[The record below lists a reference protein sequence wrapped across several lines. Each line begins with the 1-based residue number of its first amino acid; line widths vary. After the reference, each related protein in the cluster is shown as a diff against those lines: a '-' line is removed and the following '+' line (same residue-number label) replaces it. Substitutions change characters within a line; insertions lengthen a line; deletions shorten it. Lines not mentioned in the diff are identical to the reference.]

1 MSDKFIEIRVKGK
14 GKKTKRATR
23 KRTIRRPT
31 KGVYDIWKG
40 LEIDRSN
47 FPTLKLGG
55 KRKSKK
61 SRRKS
66 KRNKKRNNKS
76 KRRRSK
82 RRTRRRRV
90 MKGGCGGLTG
100 QQVTGVPMNQ
110 VVAQYPQP
118 SSSPHNLTQSG
129 GSLRGLAE
137 FFGLGDASLVSE
149 NIMGTPGK
157 MLKTLNGAEHHLPND
172 PTVHH
177 NLDTGAKVGDYVP
190 NLGEIQGSAVKQA
203 TSL

>member
-1 MSDKFIEIRVKGK
+1 MPPKKVRKPTKKTS
-14 GKKTKRATR
+14 KKTKRTTR
-23 KRTIRRPT
+23 KRTVRQPT
-31 KGVYDIWKG
+31 KGIYNIWKG
-40 LEIDRSN
+40 LEIDRTK
-47 FPTLKLGG
+47 FPKFKLGG

-137 FFGLGDASLVSE
+137 FFGLGDASLVTE
-149 NIMGTPGK
+149 NIMGAPGK
-157 MLKTLNGAEHHLPND
+157 MLKTLNGAEHPLSND

-177 NLDTGAKVGDYVP
+177 NLDTGTKVGDYVP
-190 NLGEIQGSAVKQA
+190 DLGEIQGSAVKQA
-203 TSL
+203 TAL

>member
-1 MSDKFIEIRVKGK
+1 MPRRRTKNKSH
-14 GKKTKRATR
+14 KKRRTR
-23 KRTIRRPT
+23 KY
-31 KGVYDIWKG
+31 K
-40 LEIDRSN
+40 
-47 FPTLKLGG
+47 
-55 KRKSKK
+55 KRNLSKSKK
-61 SRRKS
+61 RRPIK
-66 KRNKKRNNKS
+66 
-76 KRRRSK
+76 KRRRRTR

-90 MKGGCGGLTG
+90 MKGGCGLTG
-100 QQVTGVPMNQ
+100 QQITGVPMNQ
-110 VVAQYPQP
+110 AVAQYPQP

-149 NIMGTPGK
+149 NIMGAPGK
-157 MLKTLNGAEHHLPND
+157 MLKTLNGAEHPLPND

-190 NLGEIQGSAVKQA
+190 DLGEIQGSAVKQA